1 MNGDDDLSSVNQQ
14 QPTPPKSSIRLTSN
28 SPMNQMIAM
37 HNPIQLAA
45 ISNYKLAQLTFAAPD
60 LDSMR
65 KTALIKNMLDVLYDD
80 TPPEWLDQMTRWSFF
95 TPESLGDMTQETLE
109 EMFAQYA
116 QTIEAF
122 QPLDMDYDDGD
133 DVDDHEMWLSD
144 HDDDEIEDPINTSG
158 SSMSEPS
165 IFSQP
170 HATLSSDT
178 LRPVP
183 NITTTTTTT
192 TNNSLPPSPV
202 ASLVEKPLPKAPLN
216 TQQQQYQYVSQ
227 PPTPTD
233 EYPQPITTTVAAAAA
248 VRRKSLTPSLRKN
261 RLSWTSD
268 TGVLPAGS
276 GVVQNMASELMN
288 LFDMEFSVDIKLNTA
303 PKLPELPFPKD
314 RQNNDTSRQSH
325 RYSVDSLMGLIPTF
339 ETFTIDDDPYF
350 QAAQTQNRKSRL
362 SQSWT
367 RQMTFPPPPTNPP
380 PFGPRQ
386 SSKRRSSSFP
396 PLDGAPTPPQRSSS
410 LKYREQRKHQQTLGT
425 VSGSVEELKQGG
437 IKSKSSEFLATFK
450 NALGNNHHSDK
461 STQQQAIG
469 IDSEQISKKKSIR
482 KLPSFLKGNKKRGS
496 TTKKEL
502 INNDSSSSVIT
513 TITSPTSPTS
523 SPVSANTMTT
533 HNNSSNSLTVP
544 QSQHQQQKDDQRTS
558 VSSTVS
564 SSSSWSSTSEVM
576 IVRKASLMRRN
587 QHNQQQQSYNVTNS
601 NNTNEIINNGN
612 NNNTSVKRRSYT
624 VARPVVVEAQDLRR
638 ARSLGHR
645 YPANRN
651 KRRSSLLMEKTASKQ
666 ANLQQQQQQQQQ
678 QLSQK
683 EGLNRSKSAFVKI
696 GSGFKAKKR
705 RQERRSKEYN
715 RRSTI
720 LNNNKPMLMIDT
732 NLVDQAIH
740 EDGDNTNNGNNT
752 FVKRMATLGRR
763 MRLQRV

>member
-1 MNGDDDLSSVNQQ
+1 MSGDDDLSSVNQQQQQQ

-60 LDSMR
+60 LHSMR

-122 QPLDMDYDDGD
+122 QPLDIDYDDDD

-144 HDDDEIEDPINTSG
+144 HEEMDDPINTSG

-170 HATLSSDT
+170 HATISSDT
-178 LRPVP
+178 IRPAP
-183 NITTTTTTT
+183 TTAP
-192 TNNSLPPSPV
+192 SLPPSPA
-202 ASLVEKPLPKAPLN
+202 ASLVEKPLPKSPPITTAPIVHN
-216 TQQQQYQYVSQ
+216 VPSQ

-233 EYPQPITTTVAAAAA
+233 DFSALTANA
-248 VRRKSLTPSLRKN
+248 RRKSLTPSLRGKN

-268 TGVLPAGS
+268 TGVLPTGS

-314 RQNNDTSRQSH
+314 DTRQSH

-350 QAAQTQNRKSRL
+350 QAAQTPNRKSRL

-367 RQMTFPPPPTNPP
+367 RQMTFPPPPSNPP
-380 PFGPRQ
+380 PFGPRL

-396 PLDGAPTPPQRSSS
+396 APENVPNPPQRSSS
-410 LKYREQRKHQQTLGT
+410 LKYREQRQQALCVT
-425 VSGSVEELKQGG
+425 SGSVEDLKQGG
-437 IKSKSSEFLATFK
+437 IKSKSSEFLATLA
-450 NALGNNHHSDK
+450 NALGSNNNNNNNNNHNDK
-461 STQQQAIG
+461 SAAQHAIG
-469 IDSEQISKKKSIR
+469 IDSEPISKKKSIR
-482 KLPSFLKGNKKRGS
+482 KLASFVKGNKKRAS
-496 TTKKEL
+496 TAKKD
-502 INNDSSSSVIT
+502 INNSTSSIVT
-513 TITSPTSPTS
+513 TITTSPTTTS
-523 SPVSANTMTT
+523 TTSPISAATLTT

-544 QSQHQQQKDDQRTS
+544 QQQQQQEDQRRS
-558 VSSTVS
+558 ISSTIS
-564 SSSSWSSTSEVM
+564 SSSSWSSTSEIM

-587 QHNQQQQSYNVTNS
+587 QHQQRDPNTKNS
-601 NNTNEIINNGN
+601 NDEDT
-612 NNNTSVKRRSYT
+612 TSEKRRSYT

-666 ANLQQQQQQQQQ
+666 ANLQQQQGND
-678 QLSQK
+678 SN
-683 EGLNRSKSAFVKI
+683 GLNRSKSAFVKI
-696 GSGFKAKKR
+696 GSGFKARKR
-705 RQERRSKEYN
+705 RQERRSKELN
-715 RRSTI
+715 RRSTMA
-720 LNNNKPMLMIDT
+720 NKPVLVIDT
-732 NLVDQAIH
+732 NLVEQVQEH
-740 EDGDNTNNGNNT
+740 DNNNNNNNGNNT